1 MKNNCDRK
9 KKTRDAGFP
18 AFFVSPSRPRGAD
31 KAERRDATGG
41 QEGETGK
48 MRFARIRGDSR
59 WDISCVQ

>member
-1 MKNNCDRK
+1 M